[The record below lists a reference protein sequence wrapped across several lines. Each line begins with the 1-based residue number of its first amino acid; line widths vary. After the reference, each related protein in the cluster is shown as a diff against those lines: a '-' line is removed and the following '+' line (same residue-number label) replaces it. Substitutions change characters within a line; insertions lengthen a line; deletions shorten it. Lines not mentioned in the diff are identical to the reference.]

1 MALENL
7 LDIADNIQL
16 AREKERISKRE
27 ALALY
32 RDGSLDDMTPG
43 TYEALAAIHRRLFGS
58 IYAFAGKTRS
68 ANIAKGNFRFA
79 SVAYLDAAIKAVE
92 SMPQSSAKEIIDK
105 YVEMNVV
112 HPFREGNG
120 RAMRIWVDHIF
131 RNELGL
137 SIDWSGIDRE
147 DYLFAME
154 RSPIRSTEI
163 KGLIMQALV
172 PVDDA
177 PALLARS
184 IDASYAYE
192 GYDAYSAADL

>member
-7 LDIADNIQL
+7 LGIADSIQL
-16 AREKERISKRE
+16 AREEERISKRE

-43 TYEALAAIHRRLFGS
+43 TYETFAAIHRRLFGS

-68 ANIAKGNFRFA
+68 VNITKGNFRFA

-92 SMPQSSAKEIIDK
+92 SMPQSSAKEIIEK

-147 DYLFAME
+147 D
-154 RSPIRSTEI
+154 
-163 KGLIMQALV
+163 
-172 PVDDA
+172 
-177 PALLARS
+177 
-184 IDASYAYE
+184 
-192 GYDAYSAADL
+192 